1 MAARD
6 TSRRAFL
13 LKHLELWRERGG
25 TLKAYAEANG
35 LSVTGLYN
43 ARRSRAK
50 ATAPAPARATLLPV
64 QLTAARRTEVIRIA
78 LPNGVLVEVPAG
90 LNASEWAPLLRLC
103 GQSS

>member
-6 TSRRAFL
+6 TSRRAFW

-35 LSVTGLYN
+35 LSVRGLYD
-43 ARRSRAK
+43 ARRSRSQV
-50 ATAPAPARATLLPV
+50 TPPVRATLLPV
-64 QLTAARRTEVIRIA
+64 QLSAGRGSEVIRIA
-78 LPNGVLVEVPAG
+78 LPNGVLIEVPAG
-90 LNASEWAPLLRLC
+90 LSASEWTPLLGLC

>member
-6 TSRRAFL
+6 TSRRAFW
-13 LKHLELWRERGG
+13 LKHLELWGERGG

-35 LSVTGLYN
+35 LSVTGLYR

-50 ATAPAPARATLLPV
+50 ATPPARATLLPV
-64 QLTAARRTEVIRIA
+64 QLTAGRRAEVIRIA

>member
-6 TSRRAFL
+6 TSRRAFW

-35 LSVTGLYN
+35 LSVTGLYG

-50 ATAPAPARATLLPV
+50 ATPPARATLLPV
-64 QLTAARRTEVIRIA
+64 RVTGGRCTEVIRIA
-78 LPNGVLVEVPAG
+78 LPNGVLIEVPAG